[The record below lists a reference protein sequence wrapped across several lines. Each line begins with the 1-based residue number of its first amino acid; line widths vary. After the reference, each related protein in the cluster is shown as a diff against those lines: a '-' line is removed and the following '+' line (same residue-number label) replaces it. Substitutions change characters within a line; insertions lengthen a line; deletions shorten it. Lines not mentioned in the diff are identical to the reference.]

1 MYSEI
6 LVDEEEAIDE
16 ANRYNWTLGEHD
28 CVVLKQMVQT
38 KNSSAEEDKQD
49 FGVNTDAAVD
59 VEQLLPRQDES
70 QVAEND
76 EDSSLKSAI
85 AAAANL
91 DHPLLPMM
99 TAERVK
105 RISLKTYCLVVID
118 GIWALVYLYA
128 AMDGVDTSYIV

>member
-1 MYSEI
+1 M
-6 LVDEEEAIDE
+6 
-16 ANRYNWTLGEHD
+16 W
-28 CVVLKQMVQT
+28 VVCISS
-38 KNSSAEEDKQD
+38 KNSSAEEDEQD

-70 QVAEND
+70 QVTEND
-76 EDSSLKSAI
+76 EDSSFKSAI

-105 RISLKTYCLVVID
+105 RISLRTYCLVVID
-118 GIWALVYLYA
+118 GIWTLVYLYGA
-128 AMDGVDTSYIV
+128 VNGVDT